1 MAGLP
6 SMSFPPPPPP
16 PTTGEGG
23 GRPTISG
30 ATALVAVLGD
40 PVRHSLSPAMHNA
53 ALRELG
59 LDWVYLALPTPAARL
74 RGVLEALEAIDC
86 RGLNITL
93 PHKQAVAHLVAER
106 SPLAD
111 QVGAVNT
118 LARRTAGGWLGTNTD
133 VEGFLAPLRGEAP
146 PHRAL
151 VLGCGG
157 SARAVVAALASLGVE
172 RIGVAARRADARRAL
187 VASCLSWAPG
197 LEPVAWPP
205 ETTPEPQ
212 GAETTALLSSW
223 LEAADLVVNTT
234 PVGMASAKDPATAL
248 RSPLEAE
255 ALARLRPGTTVYDLI
270 YTPRP
275 TALLRQAAARGCHTL
290 DGLEMLVR
298 QGAAALRLW
307 SGINDIP
314 VGAMREA
321 AEAALAAEQT
331 RLCAGSA

>member
-1 MAGLP
+1 MTAP
-6 SMSFPPPPPP
+6 R
-16 PTTGEGG
+16 TGGIQ
-23 GRPTISG
+23 PISG
-30 ATALVAVLGD
+30 ATALVGVLGD

-74 RGVLEALEAIDC
+74 AGVLDALEALDC

-93 PHKQAVAHLVAER
+93 PHKQAVARLAAER
-106 SPLAD
+106 TPLAD

-118 LARRTAGGWLGTNTD
+118 LVRRPGGGWLGTNTD
-133 VEGFLAPLRGEAP
+133 VEGFLAPLRGATP
-146 PHRAL
+146 PRRAL

-157 SARAVVAALASLGVE
+157 SARAVIAGLARLGVE
-172 RIGVAARRADARRAL
+172 RIGVAARRADARTAL
-187 VASCLSWAPG
+187 VASCQSWAPG
-197 LEPVAWPP
+197 LEPVAWAP
-205 ETTPEPQ
+205 EIAPEPQ
-212 GAETTALLSSW
+212 AAATSAPLISW

-234 PVGMASAKDPATAL
+234 PVGMASATDPAAAP
-248 RSPLEAE
+248 RSPLEAD

-290 DGLEMLVR
+290 DGLEMLVQ

-307 SGINDIP
+307 SAIDDIP
-314 VGAMREA
+314 VEAMRQA
-321 AEAALAAEQT
+321 ARTALAPKQT
-331 RLCAGSA
+331 QCSTGPD